1 MPLRDILKKK
11 DKHKDVSALEPGPAL
26 PPRPPFTFL
35 RSDTY
40 TQDVLSLPEDSPED
54 PPEDP
59 PDDPPEPL
67 SPTDGAGGGR
77 RQAFSQLTGL
87 SHSRSNASN
96 TSRSSDASKSK
107 DKDRPHDHRRL
118 SERLGLRKG
127 ETSANV
133 PQDFHEIA
141 DRQYEDGNAREQRA
155 TILAKENENS
165 QITYD
170 HPEFSSSVAGR
181 PAGGSSSNRE
191 DLLDL
196 NDEQPIYHSVQEHP
210 LNEDKPSI
218 PYDEFVD
225 GPRGTGRNTE
235 PYTGGRSRAYSQTQG
250 HPLNEDKPSIPYDEF
265 VDIPRGTGGNTEP
278 YTGGRNRAYSQ
289 TSGLR
294 NYNRYADKD
303 LPDGA
308 DIVPMSTSGE
318 LARHGMDQEQLKEK
332 EKELAMAKKQV
343 MDMENRVQKLQ
354 NMYDRER
361 ITIKKMEGDLVRQQI
376 EHEEQLRTAKKQLK
390 DMESRLQELRS
401 IYDHKIAAIT
411 KMMEGDLVRQQI
423 EHEEQLRSSEEQLMD
438 NMESQL
444 QQQQDMY
451 NHKIAVITKKMH
463 EDLMRQRIEHEEQ
476 LRTAMEEKEKLIA
489 EKHGKYQELLEK
501 TMAQARLRMALV

>member
-54 PPEDP
+54 PPYDP
-59 PDDPPEPL
+59 PYDPWEPL
-67 SPTDGAGGGR
+67 SLTDGAGGGR

-196 NDEQPIYHSVQEHP
+196 NDEQPIYHSVQE
-210 LNEDKPSI
+210 
-218 PYDEFVD
+218 
-225 GPRGTGRNTE
+225 
-235 PYTGGRSRAYSQTQG
+235 

>member
-54 PPEDP
+54 PPYDP
-59 PDDPPEPL
+59 PYDPWEPL
-67 SPTDGAGGGR
+67 SLTDGAGGGR

-250 HPLNEDKPSIPYDEF
+250 T
-265 VDIPRGTGGNTEP
+265 R
-278 YTGGRNRAYSQ
+278 
-289 TSGLR
+289 
-294 NYNRYADKD
+294 
-303 LPDGA
+303 
-308 DIVPMSTSGE
+308 
-318 LARHGMDQEQLKEK
+318 
-332 EKELAMAKKQV
+332 
-343 MDMENRVQKLQ
+343 
-354 NMYDRER
+354 
-361 ITIKKMEGDLVRQQI
+361 
-376 EHEEQLRTAKKQLK
+376 
-390 DMESRLQELRS
+390 
-401 IYDHKIAAIT
+401 
-411 KMMEGDLVRQQI
+411 
-423 EHEEQLRSSEEQLMD
+423 
-438 NMESQL
+438 
-444 QQQQDMY
+444 
-451 NHKIAVITKKMH
+451 
-463 EDLMRQRIEHEEQ
+463 
-476 LRTAMEEKEKLIA
+476 
-489 EKHGKYQELLEK
+489 
-501 TMAQARLRMALV
+501 